1 MNGLFF
7 PQTPELTALTN
18 IIKFSE
24 YRNHIN
30 IKVYLYFLITLFF
43 IPSLMGNVQK
53 IIHRLIL
60 PGDSG
65 KEFFRVCAGEIKKR
79 PPLSGGKSV

>member
-30 IKVYLYFLITLFF
+30 
-43 IPSLMGNVQK
+43 
-53 IIHRLIL
+53 HRLIL
-60 PGDSG
+60 PGDLG